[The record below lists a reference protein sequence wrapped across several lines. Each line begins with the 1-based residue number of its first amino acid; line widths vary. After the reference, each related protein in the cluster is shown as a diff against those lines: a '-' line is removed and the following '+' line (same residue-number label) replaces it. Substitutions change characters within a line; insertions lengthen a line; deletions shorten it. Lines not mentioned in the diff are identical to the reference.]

1 MEQMKCPG
9 QDTRYWKPGD
19 IFAAEC
25 PKCGAEIEF
34 FKDDTRRRCAWC
46 GHMFYNPK
54 IELGCAEWC
63 QYAEK
68 CVPDLVKA
76 KKAAQN
82 FKEILAEQVRN
93 YLKDEAVWEETEAAV
108 HYAQDLLK
116 AEGGDPKVVLAAIL
130 LHRVAP
136 DKAREFLAE
145 LETEPELTAD
155 ILELIDRPGPSQGPE
170 PATLPG
176 RPEPP
181 GEKPRHHFQYPHRPA
196 PGGGGERMRSRSWGR
211 GLRAEGPY
219 PLPKP
224 PPPIP

>member
-9 QDTRYWKPGD
+9 QDTRFWKPGD

-34 FKDDTRRRCAWC
+34 FKDDARRRCAWC

-68 CVPDLVKA
+68 CVPDLVRA

-82 FKEILAEQVRN
+82 FRELLAEQVQK
-93 YLKDEAVWEETEAAV
+93 YLQDNPAAWEATDEAV

-116 AEGGDPKVVLAAIL
+116 SEGGDPKVVLAAVL
-130 LHRVAP
+130 LHRVEP

-145 LETEPELTAD
+145 LETEPELVEA
-155 ILELIDRPGPSQGPE
+155 IMELIDGGGAERDLNRQLYQDTLNLVSKNSE
-170 PATLPG
+170 PAFNTRTAQRL
-176 RPEPP
+176 
-181 GEKPRHHFQYPHRPA
+181 
-196 PGGGGERMRSRSWGR
+196 
-211 GLRAEGPY
+211 AEEAKAGSH
-219 PLPKP
+219 
-224 PPPIP
+224 

>member
-9 QDTRYWKPGD
+9 QDTRFWKPGD

-76 KKAAQN
+76 KKAAQT
-82 FKEILAEQVRN
+82 FKELLAEQVQS
-93 YLKDEAVWEETEAAV
+93 YLQDEAAAWEATEAAM

-116 AEGGDPKVVLAAIL
+116 AEGGDPKVVLAATL
-130 LHRVAP
+130 LHRVDPA
-136 DKAREFLAE
+136 KARDFLGE
-145 LETEPELTAD
+145 LETEPELVEA
-155 ILELIDRPGPSQGPE
+155 ILELIS
-170 PATLPG
+170 
-176 RPEPP
+176 
-181 GEKPRHHFQYPHRPA
+181 
-196 PGGGGERMRSRSWGR
+196 GGGEARDLNWQIYRDTIDLMAKNNKTAFHTRTARR
-211 GLRAEGPY
+211 LAEEGGAVASSQ
-219 PLPKP
+219 
-224 PPPIP
+224 